1 MANLIMP
8 LQIERQYSGS
18 LDANFSFD
26 TLEELKNYATTSA
39 LSYSGQILYCKGTD
53 TIYKVN
59 SDKTD
64 VTELGGT
71 ESDII
76 VAHTPDEADALQTKE
91 NRNKIMFYM
100 GNSDSSY
107 IKGEMY
113 YLHWNAI
120 TLKKFYIKGGGILE
134 IDYDVLEKKYASYS
148 QTITFKAEYKQD
160 TTNVMNR
167 WFCEYSGGSGSR
179 LDVVGVN
186 ISNGSETLGDVIEFT
201 YNSASKNS
209 DNYTWKPLFIKPQRT
224 FGENWW
230 LVNKIATYG
239 GGYDDEFINGHR
251 YQFTT
256 DININATASGNI
268 VVSLDEEQYK
278 NYFGLHS
285 KSSFIYN
292 ANTGC
297 FEYRY
302 GMIHYE
308 DNRFTIEYL
317 NKAGI
322 TWTGEIANGD
332 TITVTCTMSDDIN
345 DYYWKD
351 LDAEGGG
358 YTQLS
363 QAEYDAL
370 TDDEKMNGKEYRTYD
385 TGHIYRLGVEYG
397 KDADISR
404 SEVLR
409 TYTTISDLNTRKGTS
424 VTLVAGEDNTIAI
437 IEALDAKE
445 QFIEWFNNGG
455 ASTDRFGI
463 DNTKYGK
470 RINELKIVKMTST
483 DASAI
488 AVMDSGVVLSRV
500 YTNSTLGEWCVKKE
514 NTTGLISNAQSFKI
528 DLTKN
533 NPSWY
538 GFFTFSFSY
547 GATPCEITVSITTDV
562 YYTITKGQNV
572 VSAITYTQDGANY
585 TFGID
590 FTTKIYGTQV
600 VEIPTEFGVVN
611 SFTAETYAGDT
622 TAICKGAYSMKSY
635 SALSELGL
643 DTTATINDI
652 IGAMA
657 DGSVFTYK
665 TDVFDYA
672 TEYNNIQYGTVTI
685 HKQSASRLQVL
696 MTDKDTGNL
705 YVGKSNAT
713 NQIVGWRNESFHRVV
728 AQATAGY
735 FKFKP
740 TSDGGFD
747 QSLRISATDN
757 YGGMIEISGSSPSQ
771 DQYKPFKC
779 VRLSNGTYASYDAA
793 NTTNNKM
800 KKLYLYDGYMYLQ
813 VETYTTVTFTGLIEA
828 PTFVETLAD
837 TSTEIPI
844 VSLVN
849 PSIKAAAGSNINS
862 VGTPSV
868 TASESNGTTTFT
880 FNYLKGAKG
889 DTGATGTTPTIKAA
903 AGSNINTVGTPS
915 VTASTSGTTTTFT
928 FNNLKGAKGDTG
940 SNGTTPTIKVANG
953 SNINSVGTPTV
964 SASTSGTTTTF
975 TFDYLKGATGASG
988 YKRFPSTPGVTTTT
1002 GTICSLE
1009 SKKIVVLYCIS
1020 SGGGSLKLTSYP
1032 SSGVTFNG
1040 SAWTSGTKPISI
1052 GSIYTIANTSSS
1064 TTTVQIE
1071 NNGGGGFLIFGPM
1084 S

>member
-1 MANLIMP
+1 MANNSMLMP
-8 LQIERQYSGS
+8 LKIERQFSGA
-18 LDANFSFD
+18 LDANYEFE
-26 TLEELKNYATTSA
+26 TLEELKNYASTSP
-39 LSYSGQILYCKGTD
+39 LSYSGQILYCKEND
-53 TIYKVN
+53 TLYKVN
-59 SDKTD
+59 NDKTD
-64 VTELGGT
+64 VASLGEVT

-76 VAHTPDEADALQTKE
+76 VAHTPDEADALRKKV
-91 NRNKIMFYM
+91 NRNKLMFYM
-100 GNSDSSY
+100 GNTKSSY
-107 IKGEMY
+107 VHGELY

-120 TLKKFYIKGGGILE
+120 TLKKFYTKGGGILE

-167 WFCEYSGGSGSR
+167 WYCEYSGGSGSR

-201 YNSASKNS
+201 YNSASKDS
-209 DNYTWKPLFIKPQRT
+209 DNYTWKPLFVKPQNY
-224 FGENWW
+224 FSKNWW

-239 GGYDDEFINGHR
+239 GGYDDEFVNGHR
-251 YQFTT
+251 YQFTA

-351 LDAEGGG
+351 LEDAVECDSGNIV
-358 YTQLS
+358 TLT
-363 QAEYDAL
+363 QAEYNVL
-370 TDDEKMNGKEYRTYD
+370 TEDEKMNGKEYRTYD

-445 QFIEWFNNGG
+445 QFIEWFNNSG

-514 NTTGLISNAQSFKI
+514 NATGLVSNAQNFKI

-572 VSAITYTQDGANY
+572 VSAITYTRDGANY
-585 TFGID
+585 IIGID
-590 FTTKIYGTQV
+590 FTAKVYGTQV
-600 VEIPTEFGVVN
+600 VDMPSEFGTIN
-611 SFTAETYAGDT
+611 SLTAEQFAGDT
-622 TAICKGAYSMKSY
+622 TATCQGSYSMKSY
-635 SALSELGL
+635 VALSELGL

-652 IGAMA
+652 IGAMPN
-657 DGSVFTYK
+657 GSVFCYK

-672 TEYNNIQYGTVTI
+672 TEYENLQYATVTM
-685 HKQSASRLQVL
+685 HKHSAGRVQII
-696 MTDKDTGNL
+696 MTDKSGYDHYIGLIGTDGKFYKWVKIITEKSDPYACTEYTVLTGTEDLFTLPCGHYASDKVNTTYNYPITDSTNVLAHIYVLVYLNDPANNKGYRIIL
-705 YVGKSNAT
+705 YFDNKGRMFR
-713 NQIVGWRNESFHRVV
+713 INEWWGSF
-728 AQATAGY
+728 
-735 FKFKP
+735 
-740 TSDGGFD
+740 
-747 QSLRISATDN
+747 
-757 YGGMIEISGSSPSQ
+757 
-771 DQYKPFKC
+771 
-779 VRLSNGTYASYDAA
+779 SNGWKEIITKEYVDSKIAD
-793 NTTNNKM
+793 
-800 KKLYLYDGYMYLQ
+800 LQ
-813 VETYTTVTFTGLIEA
+813 A
-828 PTFVETLAD
+828 Q
-837 TSTEIPI
+837 
-844 VSLVN
+844 
-849 PSIKAAAGSNINS
+849 IN
-862 VGTPSV
+862 
-868 TASESNGTTTFT
+868 A
-880 FNYLKGAKG
+880 LK
-889 DTGATGTTPTIKAA
+889 
-903 AGSNINTVGTPS
+903 
-915 VTASTSGTTTTFT
+915 
-928 FNNLKGAKGDTG
+928 
-940 SNGTTPTIKVANG
+940 
-953 SNINSVGTPTV
+953 
-964 SASTSGTTTTF
+964 
-975 TFDYLKGATGASG
+975 
-988 YKRFPSTPGVTTTT
+988 
-1002 GTICSLE
+1002 
-1009 SKKIVVLYCIS
+1009 
-1020 SGGGSLKLTSYP
+1020 
-1032 SSGVTFNG
+1032 
-1040 SAWTSGTKPISI
+1040 
-1052 GSIYTIANTSSS
+1052 
-1064 TTTVQIE
+1064 
-1071 NNGGGGFLIFGPM
+1071 
-1084 S
+1084 